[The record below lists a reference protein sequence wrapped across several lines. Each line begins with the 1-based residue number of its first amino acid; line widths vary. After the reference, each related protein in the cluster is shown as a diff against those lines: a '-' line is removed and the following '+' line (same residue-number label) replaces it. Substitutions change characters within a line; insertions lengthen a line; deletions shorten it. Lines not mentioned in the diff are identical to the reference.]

1 VRSTSAVP
9 SVSSPAQ
16 SDFSGP
22 TADFRARRPE
32 VTPCADRRDPW
43 LEERREAS
51 DAATQAIINCSER
64 SIDDTI
70 ATAVAVPD
78 QADKAL
84 RLLEEL
90 SQLLQT
96 RPSEP
101 NID

>member
-1 VRSTSAVP
+1 MCRSAR
-9 SVSSPAQ
+9 PA
-16 SDFSGP
+16 
-22 TADFRARRPE
+22 ARR
-32 VTPCADRRDPW
+32 AAR
-43 LEERREAS
+43 AS
-51 DAATQAIINCSER
+51 DAATRAIINRSER

-96 RPSEP
+96 SPSEP